1 VIFTT
6 SASFEQ
12 DTNAVAEAFPDVTFI
27 NITGSN
33 VLEEGVPSNV
43 GNFNGM
49 MEAPRLL
56 AGCAAALSTET
67 GKIGYLG
74 ALIDPETRRLA
85 SSAYLGAR
93 YCYENYAGGDP
104 AELDFTV
111 TWIGFWFHIPGV
123 TLDPTEVANE
133 FFDSGADVIISGIDT
148 TEAIQVAGRRAGEG
162 ERAFAI
168 PYGNINGCSEAPEAC
183 LGAAY
188 YNWGP
193 PYLDTI
199 RAVQDGTWEQGW
211 EWIPPDW
218 EDINSADTSVIGYL
232 EGEGLPEEVTEDLDA
247 FYDELAT
254 YMTDPMHE
262 DTIFLWEGPLNLQD
276 GTELAPEGEPV
287 DMLDIWFVPQ
297 LLEGMTG
304 ASE

>member
-1 VIFTT
+1 
-6 SASFEQ
+6 
-12 DTNAVAEAFPDVTFI
+12 
-27 NITGSN
+27 
-33 VLEEGVPSNV
+33 
-43 GNFNGM
+43 
-49 MEAPRLL
+49 
-56 AGCAAALSTET
+56 
-67 GKIGYLG
+67 
-74 ALIDPETRRLA
+74 
-85 SSAYLGAR
+85 
-93 YCYENYAGGDP
+93 
-104 AELDFTV
+104 
-111 TWIGFWFHIPGV
+111 
-123 TLDPTEVANE
+123 
-133 FFDSGADVIISGIDT
+133 
-148 TEAIQVAGRRAGEG
+148 
-162 ERAFAI
+162 
-168 PYGNINGCSEAPEAC
+168 
-183 LGAAY
+183 
-188 YNWGP
+188 
-193 PYLDTI
+193 LDTVQ
-199 RAVQDGTWEQGW
+199 AVQDGTWEQGW